1 MPLIVF
7 TGLFGFALTRISN
20 DGRDAIVRFFE
31 AVRDAMFVLIEW
43 VRRGKKISPRR
54 EGMVH
59 MVGYLLILILVGV
72 ISYFDIVRL
81 VSGDT
86 LLQ

>member
-1 MPLIVF
+1 
-7 TGLFGFALTRISN
+7 
-20 DGRDAIVRFFE
+20 
-31 AVRDAMFVLIEW
+31 MFVLIEW
-43 VRRGKKISPRR
+43 VRRGKKISPKR

-81 VSGDT
+81 VSGES